1 MIRLLT
7 STLAAGLL
15 ASCQPSQ
22 TEPPAEMS
30 RETVSEADLTINVS
44 SLPTFFD
51 CVRTEGGML
60 IAAHRGGPAPGYPE
74 NAIETLQNTLG
85 TATPIAEI
93 DVAES
98 RDGVLFLMH
107 DRSLGRTTTGH
118 GAVADTDWD
127 ELSRLRLVDNHGK
140 TTAFSPPKLSEV
152 LLWARDNGAI
162 VELDKK
168 ETTSFRNI
176 ISHVRAAKA
185 ENNVILITY
194 NDNQAL
200 EVARLAP
207 DLMMTASVDSRD
219 HQTELERG
227 GVDMRNVIAW
237 TGTRYP
243 NDRAWAALGHRE
255 IESAFGTLGRKG
267 ERLDDTYMADGDLS
281 EYQDLA
287 DGGLALLATDEVF
300 AVSRELTADDRA
312 ITECAG

>member
-1 MIRLLT
+1 
-7 STLAAGLL
+7 
-15 ASCQPSQ
+15 
-22 TEPPAEMS
+22 
-30 RETVSEADLTINVS
+30 
-44 SLPTFFD
+44 
-51 CVRTEGGML
+51 ML
-60 IAAHRGGPAPGYPE
+60 IAAHRAGPAPGYPE
-74 NAIETLQNTLG
+74 NAIETLQNTLN

-93 DVAES
+93 DVVES

-127 ELSRLRLVDNHGK
+127 EISQLRLVDNHGK
-140 TTAFSPPKLSEV
+140 TTSFSPPKLSEV

-162 VELDKK
+162 VELDRK

-194 NDNQAL
+194 NDNQAI

-207 DLMMTASVDSRD
+207 DLMMTASVKSRD
-219 HQTELERG
+219 HQRELERG
-227 GVDMRNVIAW
+227 GVDMKTVIAW

-243 NDRAWAALGHRE
+243 NDRAWAALGHRK

-267 ERLDDTYMADGDLS
+267 ERLDDTYMADGNLS

-287 DGGLALLATDEVF
+287 NGGLVLLATDEVF
-300 AVSRELTADDRA
+300 AVARELNADDRA
-312 ITECAG
+312 VENCAGR